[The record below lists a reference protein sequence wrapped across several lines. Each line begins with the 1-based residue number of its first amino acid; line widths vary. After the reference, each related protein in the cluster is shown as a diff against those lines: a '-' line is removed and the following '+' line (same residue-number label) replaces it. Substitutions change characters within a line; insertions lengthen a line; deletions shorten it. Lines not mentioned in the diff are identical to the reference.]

1 MDICEVLGVP
11 FCVADMEKA
20 IEEVEQNIDS
30 LKGKYICFSNVH
42 TTIMAGD
49 DPEYMQ
55 VQRDAAYV
63 FADGKPISKKQRGKG
78 FSAAGR
84 VAGPDFM
91 GEMFKRGGNIRHF
104 FYGASEETIGKLQA
118 ELAKKYPELKVSGF
132 ISPPFRKLT
141 DSEDRAYVDAINSS
155 GADILWVGLGAPKQ
169 EIWMHDH
176 VGRVNAVMM
185 GVGAGFDFHAGT
197 VKRAPKWMQKLS
209 LEWLYR
215 MFQDPRRLFKR
226 YIVTNTKYMHRV

>member
-1 MDICEVLGVP
+1 MLLSEHTESIFD
-11 FCVADMEKA
+11 VA
-20 IEEVEQNIDS
+20 
-30 LKGKYICFSNVH
+30 
-42 TTIMAGD
+42 
-49 DPEYMQ
+49 
-55 VQRDAAYV
+55 
-63 FADGKPISKKQRGKG
+63 
-78 FSAAGR
+78 
-84 VAGPDFM
+84 
-91 GEMFKRGGNIRHF
+91 
-104 FYGASEETIGKLQA
+104 ASEETIGKLQA

-176 VGRVNAVMM
+176 VGRVNAVMI

-226 YIVTNTKYMHRV
+226 YIVTNTKYMHRVRRDK